1 MRGQCIP
8 IRVDKQELTDVLY
21 WELICTPVGIIL
33 EGNPMEP
40 QLKLLYTKREAAQL
54 LSLSVRSI
62 DYLITVVR
70 LPLAASDGE
79 S

>member
-1 MRGQCIP
+1 
-8 IRVDKQELTDVLY
+8 
-21 WELICTPVGIIL
+21 
-33 EGNPMEP
+33 MEP